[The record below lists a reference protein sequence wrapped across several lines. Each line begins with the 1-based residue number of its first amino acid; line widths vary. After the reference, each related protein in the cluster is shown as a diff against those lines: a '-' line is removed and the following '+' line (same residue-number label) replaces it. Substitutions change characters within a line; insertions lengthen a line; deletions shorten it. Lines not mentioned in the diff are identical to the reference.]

1 MAKKLFKYKG
11 YTIEELKGMSMDEV
25 VEIMPSR
32 IKRSLRR
39 GFTDQQ
45 KKLIS
50 RVRDSQKSLKEDKK
64 PKPIRT
70 HCRNM
75 PILPDMVGL
84 EFEIYTGKEFG
95 RIEIKP
101 AMIGQYLGEFA
112 LARKPVKHSAPGVGA
127 TRSSLFV
134 PIR

>member
-1 MAKKLFKYKG
+1 MAKREFKYRG
-11 YTIEELKGMSMDEV
+11 YTIEELKGMSMDKL

-32 IKRSLRR
+32 TRRALLR

-45 KKLIS
+45 KKLIL
-50 RVRDSQKSLKEDKK
+50 RMRDAQSSINEGKK

-70 HCRNM
+70 HCRDM
-75 PILPDMVGL
+75 PILPEMVGL
-84 EFEIYTGKEFG
+84 EFEIYNGKEFN

-101 AMIGQYLGEFA
+101 GMIGQYLGEFA
-112 LARKPVKHSAPGVGA
+112 MGRKPVKHRAPGVGA

>member
-1 MAKKLFKYKG
+1 VAKKVFKYRG
-11 YTIEELKGMSMDEV
+11 YTLEELKGMSMDKL

-32 IKRSLRR
+32 TRRSLLK

-45 KKLIS
+45 KKLIL
-50 RVRDSQKSLKEDKK
+50 RVRDAQRSMKESKK

-75 PILPDMVGL
+75 PILPEMVGL
-84 EFEIYTGKEFG
+84 EFEIYNGKEFN

-101 AMIGQYLGEFA
+101 EMIGQYLGEFA
-112 LARKPVKHSAPGVGA
+112 MGRKPIKHSAPGVGA